1 MKYLEELEKFN
12 KKINRIEK
20 LILLSRFFKSKKIM
34 LTLLEEQASA
44 AKLLMISILKFKHA
58 KNEINITK
66 NPQENIKI
74 LKEKIAKELEIE
86 NEIESL
92 LRLLEIDKKH
102 KDSPIEFMKKGNII
116 ILDEHQNI
124 QKISLKELNTFQKE
138 IKSIANIF
146 QLQIK
151 G

>member
-12 KKINRIEK
+12 EKIKRIER

-74 LKEKIAKELEIE
+74 LKEKVAKELEIE

-124 QKISLKELNTFQKE
+124 QKISLKELNTFLKE
-138 IKSIANIF
+138 IKSIASIF

>member
-12 KKINRIEK
+12 EKIKRIER

-58 KNEINITK
+58 KKEINITK

-74 LKEKIAKELEIE
+74 LKEKVAKELEIE

-92 LRLLEIDKKH
+92 LKLLEINKKH

-124 QKISLKELNTFQKE
+124 QKISLKELNTFLKE
-138 IKSIANIF
+138 IKSIASIF